1 MRHFENAKMKMF
13 LKVGHGPEDYLIFN
27 DVLHSQA
34 TQMAVVLLCVHPL
47 AHQSLLHPA
56 KG

>member
-27 DVLHSQA
+27 EVLHSQA